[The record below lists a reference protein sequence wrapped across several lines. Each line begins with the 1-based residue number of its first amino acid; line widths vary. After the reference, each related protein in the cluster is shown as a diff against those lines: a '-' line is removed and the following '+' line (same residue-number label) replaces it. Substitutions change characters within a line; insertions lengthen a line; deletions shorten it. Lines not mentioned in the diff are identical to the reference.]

1 MSRKVAEFTREQV
14 ERDSIWKQEY
24 NVIKREKEYKIEGLN
39 ELSGNL
45 RVLWKATSVGWC
57 FTRANTGCS
66 FILSGHR

>member
-39 ELSGNL
+39 ELNVNWRLMVSL
-45 RVLWKATSVGWC
+45 ESQLCHMV
-57 FTRANTGCS
+57 FY
-66 FILSGHR
+66 